1 MVVEEKRPGVSTLC
15 LQQSRGAG
23 RARVIPI
30 SLTQTLSPQV
40 DSKLGEGRSYS
51 FCVSSTE
58 HRVGEI
64 TGSLGIDR
72 MGAWLGEVY

>member
-1 MVVEEKRPGVSTLC
+1 M
-15 LQQSRGAG
+15 
-23 RARVIPI
+23 
-30 SLTQTLSPQV
+30 
-40 DSKLGEGRSYS
+40 DSKLGEGGSYS

-64 TGSLGIDR
+64 TGTLGIDR